1 MTLSIFISNINLAEQ
16 NLGLNLTVVPQFHS
30 HLETM
35 SSLTPDELVSDIS
48 FSYLLEDQKVNVV
61 DISGP
66 FPQSVDPTRYL
77 LYLYIMCDSQS
88 RLCKKEGKVL
98 YFL

>member
-35 SSLTPDELVSDIS
+35 SSLTPDELLSDIS

-66 FPQSVDPTRYL
+66 FPQSVDPTRYF
-77 LYLYIMCDSQS
+77 LYIYVIHN
-88 RLCKKEGKVL
+88 LGFCKKRKGTLFFVT
-98 YFL
+98 

>member
-1 MTLSIFISNINLAEQ
+1 MTLSIFIININLAEQ

-77 LYLYIMCDSQS
+77 LYIYVCDSQS

>member
-35 SSLTPDELVSDIS
+35 SSLTPDELLSDIS

-77 LYLYIMCDSQS
+77 LYIKAIHNLA
-88 RLCKKEGKVL
+88 LHT
-98 YFL
+98 

>member
-48 FSYLLEDQKVNVV
+48 FSYLLEDKKVNVV

-77 LYLYIMCDSQS
+77 LYT
-88 RLCKKEGKVL
+88 G
-98 YFL
+98 